1 MRKVL
6 LLILVAL
13 VSAGCRKTQP
23 QIPSYKSGRAV
34 VADSALLQ
42 ALEMNRR
49 LAEEA
54 DRQLSRY
61 AAEGYAMTE
70 SGYWAKGLRDTG
82 NRLQEGE
89 NVEVHLRV
97 LALDSSL
104 IEDMR
109 STLTIGKEQLP
120 EAATDALRQMARGEK
135 VSLAVPWYLA
145 FGSTGTD
152 HVPPYTNVLIEIE
165 TAP

>member
-1 MRKVL
+1 MRKGL
-6 LLILVAL
+6 WLILAAAL
-13 VSAGCRKTQP
+13 MAGCHRTQP
-23 QIPSYKSGRAV
+23 QTPSYKSGRAV
-34 VADSALLQ
+34 MADSALLQ

-54 DRQLSRY
+54 DRQLTRY

-70 SGYWAKGLRDTG
+70 SGYWAKGLRNAD
-82 NRLQEGE
+82 NILQEGE
-89 NVEVHLRV
+89 TVEVHLRV
-97 LALDSSL
+97 LALDTTL
-104 IEDMR
+104 LEDMR

-120 EAATDALRQMARGEK
+120 EAAADALRQMTRGAK

-152 HVPPYTNVLIEIE
+152 HVPPYTNVLIEME
-165 TAP
+165 TAQ